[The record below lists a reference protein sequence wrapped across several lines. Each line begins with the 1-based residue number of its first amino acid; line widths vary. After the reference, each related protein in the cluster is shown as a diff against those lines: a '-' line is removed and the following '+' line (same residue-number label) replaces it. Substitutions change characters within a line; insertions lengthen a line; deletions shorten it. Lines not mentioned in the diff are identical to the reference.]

1 MNLRASLRPAI
12 MMVVVFT
19 VLLGI
24 IYPLATT
31 GLAQVLFNDKADG
44 SLIETNGTVTGSSLI
59 GQSFIDADTNQVI
72 PGYFRGRPS
81 ASNYDAMASGG
92 SNFGPT
98 NPDLVVRVNE
108 LVGIIRTENGL
119 EATAMIPVDLVTAS
133 GSGLDPAVSPAS
145 ASIQVARVANERG
158 ISVDQ
163 VTDLVNQSTA
173 GMTLGFLGADRVD
186 VLKLNQLLDERYP
199 MAGA

>member
-12 MMVVVFT
+12 MMMVVFT
-19 VLLGI
+19 VLLGLV
-24 IYPLATT
+24 YPLATT

-59 GQSFIDADTNQVI
+59 GQSFINADTNQVI

-92 SNFGPT
+92 SNYGPT
-98 NPDLVVRVNE
+98 NPDLVARVNE

-119 EATAMIPVDLVTAS
+119 DANALIPVDLVTAS
-133 GSGLDPAVSPAS
+133 GSGLDPAISPAS
-145 ASIQVARVANERG
+145 ASIQIERVAHERG

-163 VTDLVNQSTA
+163 VSELVDQATS
-173 GMTLGFLGADRVD
+173 GKTLGFLGADRVD
-186 VLKLNQLLDERYP
+186 VLKLNQLLDERFP
-199 MAGA
+199 MAGV

>member
-44 SLIETNGTVTGSSLI
+44 SMTATDGKVTGSSLI

-92 SNFGPT
+92 SNYGPT
-98 NPDLVVRVNE
+98 NPGLLSRVNE

-119 EATAMIPVDLVTAS
+119 DATAMIPVDLVTAS
-133 GSGLDPAVSPAS
+133 GSGLDPAISPAS
-145 ASIQVARVANERG
+145 ASIQVARVARERG

-163 VTDLVNQSTA
+163 VKELVDKSTS
-173 GMTLGFLGADRVD
+173 GKTLGFLGADRVD
-186 VLKLNQLLDERYP
+186 VLTLNRLLDERYP
-199 MAGA
+199 MAGV

>member
-12 MMVVVFT
+12 MMMVVFT
-19 VLLGI
+19 VLLGLV
-24 IYPLATT
+24 YPLATT

-92 SNFGPT
+92 SNYGPA
-98 NPDLVVRVNE
+98 NPDLVARVSE
-108 LVGIIRTENGL
+108 LVGIIRAENELG
-119 EATAMIPVDLVTAS
+119 ANAMIPVDLVTAS
-133 GSGLDPAVSPAS
+133 GSGLDPAISPAS
-145 ASIQVARVANERG
+145 ASIQIERVAHERG

-163 VTDLVNQSTA
+163 VSELVDQATS
-173 GMTLGFLGADRVD
+173 GKTLGFLGADRVD
-186 VLKLNQLLDERYP
+186 VLKLNQLLDERFP
-199 MAGA
+199 MAGV

>member
-44 SLIETNGTVTGSSLI
+44 SLIGTNGTVTGSSLI

-92 SNFGPT
+92 SNYGPT
-98 NPDLVVRVNE
+98 NPDLVARVNE

-119 EATAMIPVDLVTAS
+119 DATAMIPVDLVTAS
-133 GSGLDPAVSPAS
+133 GSGLDPAISPAS
-145 ASIQVARVANERG
+145 ASIQVARVAKERG
-158 ISVDQ
+158 VSVEQVTELVDQ
-163 VTDLVNQSTA
+163 STS
-173 GMTLGFLGADRVD
+173 GKTLGFLGADRVD

-199 MAGA
+199 LAGI